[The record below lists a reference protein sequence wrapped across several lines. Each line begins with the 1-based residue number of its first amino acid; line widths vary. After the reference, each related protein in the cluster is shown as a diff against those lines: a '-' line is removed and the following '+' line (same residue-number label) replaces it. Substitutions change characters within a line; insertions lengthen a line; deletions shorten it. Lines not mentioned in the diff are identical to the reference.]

1 MKNLGLFLSDIICD
15 KNILVETANLIADEV
30 INESFQASILTA
42 LAKRIKDVE
51 SKNREKDA
59 EAAKRWHEQGYS
71 GTPSKSAKSFASIF
85 GPLTETSYGGK
96 KTGIRGLKWSEIKDS
111 DFKQYKGDDK
121 EFVKFLK
128 SVYAKKAI
136 ADMIVCAPGT
146 KDIVAFIQGYA
157 KTLGDVR
164 VYIFETDGWRNGEHA
179 KIPGI
184 KEKTAKKYK
193 YDVRP
198 LKVNETLELI
208 KDFDIYVLEI
218 TESMIKDYDELSK
231 TRLKS
236 QEGVVNYDDWSLKNL
251 AKQQQARYKAMV
263 EEIKAKK
270 LQADPNVYF
279 DEIKQ
284 TNEEAMSLFQ
294 KVISK
299 PENMD
304 VRFDISELM
313 RYMSYTYEEF
323 YKSMKSSRDADN
335 SEEHAKKWN
344 EEHPD
349 KADKDVTRWSKYDRE
364 RAQNEI
370 NNSKEYLERVKKMIK
385 EIEDQL
391 K

>member
-1 MKNLGLFLSDIICD
+1 
-15 KNILVETANLIADEV
+15 
-30 INESFQASILTA
+30 
-42 LAKRIKDVE
+42 
-51 SKNREKDA
+51 
-59 EAAKRWHEQGYS
+59 
-71 GTPSKSAKSFASIF
+71 
-85 GPLTETSYGGK
+85 
-96 KTGIRGLKWSEIKDS
+96 
-111 DFKQYKGDDK
+111 
-121 EFVKFLK
+121 
-128 SVYAKKAI
+128 
-136 ADMIVCAPGT
+136 
-146 KDIVAFIQGYA
+146 
-157 KTLGDVR
+157 
-164 VYIFETDGWRNGEHA
+164 
-179 KIPGI
+179 
-184 KEKTAKKYK
+184 
-193 YDVRP
+193 
-198 LKVNETLELI
+198 
-208 KDFDIYVLEI
+208 
-218 TESMIKDYDELSK
+218 MIKDYDELHK
-231 TRLKS
+231 EREES
-236 QEGVVNYDDWSLKNL
+236 QKGSIEMDEASLKNL

-323 YKSMKSSRDADN
+323 YKSMKSSRDADK

-385 EIEDQL
+385 EIEDKL